1 LISQINSF
9 NKNSFCS
16 TRKQSQ
22 AQKQLYTKPPTQ
34 LGYGHSLGV
43 SSILGLSAFGFGTLF
58 FSGWKRPIGTALLT
72 AGISMLF
79 NIPNKIHKN
88 Q

>member
-1 LISQINSF
+1 MITQINSLS
-9 NKNSFCS
+9 KNSFCS
-16 TRKQSQ
+16 THKKTQVQ
-22 AQKQLYTKPPTQ
+22 GQLYTKTPTQ

-58 FSGWKRPIGTALLT
+58 FSGWRRPIATALLA
-72 AGISMLF
+72 AGTSMLL
-79 NIPNKIHKN
+79 NLPNKMHKN